1 MRQEEGRENELTEAT
16 TATSPRGGLSRMSR
30 RVMNLA
36 YMLRQN
42 ARRHGERTGFAWG
55 ERAWTWREIDAKVSA
70 LAAALA
76 ARGIVKGDR
85 VLVHSKNND
94 EMFFSMFAAF
104 RLGAVWVPTNFRL
117 MPDEVAYLSSA
128 SGAKGFLC
136 HGEFPD
142 HATAAKAASPALEF
156 IWRIGEEGAFGER
169 TVGEAIAAHADAKV
183 EEAVVDYDDPCWFF
197 FTSGT
202 TGRSKAAVL
211 THGQMGFV
219 VTNHLADLTPG
230 VTEQDA
236 SLVVAPLSHG
246 AGVHQLVQTARGVKT
261 ILLPSEKFDIAEAF
275 RLIEAHRVSNM
286 FTVPTILKMMV
297 EHPAIDR
304 FDHSSLRHVIYAGA
318 PMYREDQKAALKK
331 LGPVIVQYFG
341 LGEVTGNI
349 TVMPA
354 ALHEIED
361 GPQARIGT
369 CGYERAGM
377 QVSIQ
382 DDNGRE
388 LKPFE
393 TGEICVIG
401 PAVFAGYYDNP
412 EANAKA
418 FRDGWFRTGDLGHV
432 DEEGFVY
439 ITGRASDMYIS
450 GGSNIY
456 PREVEEKILTHPAIG
471 EVAVVGVPDPFWGEV
486 GIAVCVRARGC
497 QARERSGTRRVPVA
511 KGAALQ
517 DAKALLLLGCAAEIR
532 LRQNPEAD
540 GARRAGGA
548 GVG

>member
-1 MRQEEGRENELTEAT
+1 M
-16 TATSPRGGLSRMSR
+16 TAAPTGGVTPMSR

-36 YMLRQN
+36 HLVGQN
-42 ARRHGERTGFAWG
+42 AGRHGDRIGLIWAD
-55 ERAWTWREIDAKVSA
+55 RSWTWREIEAHVTA

-76 ARGIVKGDR
+76 AHGIAKGDR
-85 VLVHSKNND
+85 LLVHSKNCD
-94 EMFFSMFAAF
+94 EMFWSMFAAF

-117 MPDEVAYLSSA
+117 MPDEVAYLATA

-136 HGEFPD
+136 HGDFPK
-142 HATAAKAASPALEF
+142 HADAVAEASPAVQF
-156 IWRIGEEGAFGER
+156 TWRIGEGAFGD
-169 TVGEAIAAHADAKV
+169 TSVSKMISAHAGAEVAEARV
-183 EEAVVDYDDPCWFF
+183 EYDDPCWFF

-211 THGQMGFV
+211 THGQMAFV
-219 VTNHLADLTPG
+219 VTNHLADLMPG
-230 VTEQDA
+230 TRENDA

-246 AGVHQLVQTARGVKT
+246 AGVHQLVQVARGVPT
-261 ILLPSEKFDIAEAF
+261 ILLPTERFDIDEAF
-275 RLIEAHRVSNM
+275 RLIERHRVTNI

-297 EHPAIDR
+297 EHPAVDR
-304 FDHSSLRHVIYAGA
+304 YDHSSLRYIIYAGA
-318 PMYREDQKAALKK
+318 PMYREDQKTALRK
-331 LGPVIVQYFG
+331 LGKVLVQYFG

-349 TVMPA
+349 TVMPTD
-354 ALHEIED
+354 LHDPED

-369 CGYERAGM
+369 CGYARTGM

-382 DDNGRE
+382 GDDGRE
-388 LKPFE
+388 LKPLE

-418 FRDGWFRTGDLGHV
+418 FRDGWFRTGDLGHM

-471 EVAVVGVPDPFWGEV
+471 EVAIVGVPDPVWGEV
-486 GIAVCVRARGC
+486 GIAVCVAREGAGAVTELELAEFLIAKVPRYKMPKRFFFWDALPKSGYGKIPKRLVRDELEARGLLDH
-497 QARERSGTRRVPVA
+497 PA
-511 KGAALQ
+511 KQ
-517 DAKALLLLGCAAEIR
+517 
-532 LRQNPEAD
+532 PS
-540 GARRAGGA
+540 
-548 GVG
+548 